1 MDSKKI
7 GLFIKELRQK
17 NNMSQNILAEKI
29 PINREAISKWENG
42 RTIPDSSTII
52 RLSEIFNVSID
63 EIMFGEYKS
72 KKNEKNYR
80 ILIWW
85 YMMIEI

>member
-42 RTIPDSSTII
+42 RTIPDSSTLI
-52 RLSEIFNVSID
+52 RLSEIFKVSID

-72 KKNEKNYR
+72 KENEKK
-80 ILIWW
+80 L
-85 YMMIEI
+85 

>member
-63 EIMFGEYKS
+63 EIMFGEYRS
-72 KKNEKNYR
+72 KENEKNYR
-80 ILIWW
+80 ILI
-85 YMMIEI
+85 